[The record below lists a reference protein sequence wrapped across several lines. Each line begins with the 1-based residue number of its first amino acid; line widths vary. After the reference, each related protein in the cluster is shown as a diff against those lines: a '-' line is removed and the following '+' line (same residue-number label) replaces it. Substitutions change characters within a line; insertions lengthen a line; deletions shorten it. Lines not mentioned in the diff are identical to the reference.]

1 VVTGSSR
8 LESRDNG
15 FSFSLLWECT
25 WTTGR
30 REEMAKTE
38 TGLVRAKVEE
48 KEMLVAKKE
57 MESFLFGM
65 PQMEI

>member
-1 VVTGSSR
+1 
-8 LESRDNG
+8 
-15 FSFSLLWECT
+15 
-25 WTTGR
+25 
-30 REEMAKTE
+30 
-38 TGLVRAKVEE
+38 VRAKVEE